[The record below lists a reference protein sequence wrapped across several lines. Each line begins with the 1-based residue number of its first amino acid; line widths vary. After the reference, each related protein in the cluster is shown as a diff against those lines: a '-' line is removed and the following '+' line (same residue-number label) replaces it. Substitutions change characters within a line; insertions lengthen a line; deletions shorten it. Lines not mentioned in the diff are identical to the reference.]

1 MAEHETIIAS
11 VLQEKATQY
20 LRLVIEKGEAYVVS
34 DTVVRDSVAK
44 TVRDQA
50 CQRCENLGDGCSG
63 IEELDAEGF
72 LLSERRRLI
81 PPSRPVRCR
90 VLRFGFSLPKTDSTL

>member
-1 MAEHETIIAS
+1 MTEHDTILVS
-11 VLQEKATQY
+11 GLQENGTHY
-20 LRLVIEKGEAYVVS
+20 LRLVIENGEAYVVS
-34 DTVVRDSVAK
+34 DTAVRDSVAK
-44 TVRDQA
+44 TVRDNA